1 MVSSLA
7 MYTCSHFTC
16 ISVFT
21 AMIVRTLRGLLFG
34 LPGVSD
40 NVIVGKILTNF
51 WFRKGEM

>member
-1 MVSSLA
+1 MWSPVMF
-7 MYTCSHFTC
+7 MYTCFHFTC

-21 AMIVRTLRGLLFG
+21 VMIVRTLRGLLFG

-51 WFRKGEM
+51 